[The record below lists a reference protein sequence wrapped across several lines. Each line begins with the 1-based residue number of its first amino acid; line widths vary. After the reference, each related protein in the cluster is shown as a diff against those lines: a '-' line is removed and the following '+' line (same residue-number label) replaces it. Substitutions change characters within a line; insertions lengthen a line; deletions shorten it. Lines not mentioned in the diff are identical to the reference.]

1 MERAI
6 KILDTAYNQA
16 SYNIEIEEAYLSR
29 DDADRE
35 LIPLI
40 RKYIRSQSDLMVEL
54 MEAIEILR
62 LEE

>member
-1 MERAI
+1 MKRVI
-6 KILDTAYNQA
+6 KILEAAYEQA

-29 DDADRE
+29 DDADKK

-40 RKYIRSQSDLMVEL
+40 RKYIKEQEDVMVEL

-62 LEE
+62 LEG